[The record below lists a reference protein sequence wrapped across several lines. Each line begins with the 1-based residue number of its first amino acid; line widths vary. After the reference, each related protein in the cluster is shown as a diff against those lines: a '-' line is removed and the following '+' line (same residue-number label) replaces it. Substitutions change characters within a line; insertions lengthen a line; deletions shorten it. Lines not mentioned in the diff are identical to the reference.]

1 MNKIFVK
8 MSMKEE
14 NIKFS
19 KMILIGFLEVQLEHS
34 LESNVIN
41 ELKTAL
47 SEAVTN
53 AIIHSNGTTID
64 LELDYDEKF
73 IYISVKDNGCG
84 IENIEK
90 AKEPMYSSCKN
101 EKRAGLGFTIMEV
114 FCDELIVENKDGL
127 IVKMKKRYC

>member
-19 KMILIGFLEVQLEHS
+19 KMILTSFLETQLEYS
-34 LESNVIN
+34 LETNVIN
-41 ELKTAL
+41 GLKTVLA
-47 SEAVTN
+47 EAVRN
-53 AIIHSNGTTID
+53 AIVHSNGTTID
-64 LELDYDEKF
+64 LELTYDEKF
-73 IYISVKDNGCG
+73 IYISIKDDGCG

-101 EKRAGLGFTIMEV
+101 EKRVGLGFTIMEV
-114 FCDELIVENKDGL
+114 FCDELIVENEDGL